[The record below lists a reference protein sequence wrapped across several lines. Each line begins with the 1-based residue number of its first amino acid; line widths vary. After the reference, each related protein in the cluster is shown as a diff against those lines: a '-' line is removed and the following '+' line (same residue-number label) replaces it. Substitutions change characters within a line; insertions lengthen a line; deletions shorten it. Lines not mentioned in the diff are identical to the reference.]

1 MVMNFKHNVPLK
13 DYSTMHLGGVA
24 KAATEAHSKDEVVE
38 AINWAE
44 QQKMPFLVLGEGSNV
59 VFGDGFSGLIIL
71 NRIPGF
77 EVLDDNDNS
86 TTIKIGAGENWD
98 KIVER
103 TVDMN
108 LEGIETLSAI
118 PGTAGATPVQNVGA
132 YGQEIK
138 DTFVE
143 LEAYNIQTKKFEI
156 LKLEDCKFAYR
167 RSIFKPIAD
176 RKYVIVNLTLKL
188 NKTMPKRPFYPSLQR
203 YIDQA
208 GITDYTVK
216 NIRDAVVAIRANI
229 LPDPKIIPN
238 NGSFFKNP
246 LVSKQKAAELK
257 AQWPDMPQFDMP
269 ESQVKI
275 PAGWLIEHAGLK
287 GYSAHGL
294 KTYENNALVIIN
306 ESAENADDLKLFK
319 EEIIEKV
326 KENYGVE
333 LEQEPEL
340 I

>member
-1 MVMNFKHNVPLK
+1 MNFKHDVPLK

-77 EVLDDNDNS
+77 EVLDDNDTS

-103 TVDMN
+103 TVDLN
-108 LEGIETLSAI
+108 LEGIEKLSAI

-138 DTFVE
+138 DTFVQ
-143 LEAYNIQTKKFEI
+143 LEAYNTQTKKFEI

-188 NKTMPKRPFYPSLQR
+188 NKTTPKQPFYPSLQR
-203 YIDQA
+203 YLDKA

-246 LVSKQKAAELK
+246 LVSKQRAAELK
-257 AQWPDMPQFDMP
+257 AKWPDMPQFDMP
-269 ESQVKI
+269 EKQVKV

-326 KENYGVE
+326 KETYGVE